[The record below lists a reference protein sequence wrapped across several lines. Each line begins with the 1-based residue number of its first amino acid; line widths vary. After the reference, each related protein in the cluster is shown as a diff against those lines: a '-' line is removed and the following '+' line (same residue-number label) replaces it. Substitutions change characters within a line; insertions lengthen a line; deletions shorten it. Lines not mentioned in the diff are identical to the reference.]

1 VTLNVNFDFSKLK
14 VERVKGIGVGKEV
27 SHVRLIIFSIVVSQ
41 FLSFNPAYFVHRA
54 YKEAAGNP
62 SEAIT
67 ARRNVKGQLPQPLM
81 NREKAT
87 GIFWGV
93 QSEVAGKRNFGSFM
107 LVHTRLW
114 E

>member
-14 VERVKGIGVGKEV
+14 VERVKGIGIGKEV
-27 SHVRLIIFSIVVSQ
+27 SHVRLVIFSVVVSQ

-67 ARRNVKGQLPQPLM
+67 AGTNVKGQLAQPLM
-81 NREKAT
+81 KRQKGA
-87 GIFWGV
+87 GGV
-93 QSEVAGKRNFGSFM
+93 QSVHIAM
-107 LVHTRLW
+107 LKLRDSMYSTL
-114 E
+114 